1 VSRVTRRAYR
11 DVVIEETLQASE
23 SIAERQ
29 PTSREIKMEKLPILF
44 VDDDASY
51 LQLIKRIV
59 DENGVSA
66 YYAACGKDAL
76 EILRVNRCELM
87 VTDLNMPGMDGYSLA
102 RLARKQFPDLRI
114 ILDTG
119 NASKDVLNLAAEA
132 GISRVIG
139 KSPMAQE
146 IREIFV

>member
-1 VSRVTRRAYR
+1 MAVTCGSQRFWSRLRSKQCYLTLGKIPYR
-11 DVVIEETLQASE
+11 DVVTEETLHASD

-29 PTSREIKMEKLPILF
+29 PTPREINMEKVPILF

-59 DENGVSA
+59 DENGVPA

-87 VTDLNMPGMDGYSLA
+87 VTDLNMPGMDGNSLA

-114 ILDTG
+114 ILD
-119 NASKDVLNLAAEA
+119 
-132 GISRVIG
+132 R
-139 KSPMAQE
+139 
-146 IREIFV
+146 FH